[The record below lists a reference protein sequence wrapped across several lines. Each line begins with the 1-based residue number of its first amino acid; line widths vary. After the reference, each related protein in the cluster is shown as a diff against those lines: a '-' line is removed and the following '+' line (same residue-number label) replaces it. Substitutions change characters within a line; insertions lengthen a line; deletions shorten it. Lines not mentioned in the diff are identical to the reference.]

1 MAGMKG
7 HFRWFGLVSALGFF
21 ALGGCVAAPPAPP
34 PRAMVVMTPPPA
46 PVPEQPSPP
55 PNPGARWLAGYWHW
69 TGIEYAW
76 IPGHWAVAPPNAIWS
91 APRYFNQGG
100 QTFYEP
106 GRWAPPK

>member
-1 MAGMKG
+1 MFTGSIRGTLWSLLTLTALAG
-7 HFRWFGLVSALGFF
+7 AT
-21 ALGGCVAAPPAPP
+21 GCVATPPSPP
-34 PRAMVVMTPPPA
+34 PRAMVVMTPPPP
-46 PVPEQPSPP
+46 PVQEQPTPA
-55 PNPGARWLAGYWHW
+55 PNPTARWLSGYWHW

-76 IPGHWAVAPPNAIWS
+76 IPGHWAVAPANSIWS